1 MRNIMTVSQTR
12 EADRF
17 TIANEPVST
26 IDLMERA
33 SQAFVQKFISLF
45 SDQRISVLIC
55 CGPGNNGGD
64 GLAISRLLYEYG
76 YSNIRVWIADF
87 NGSRTDDFKVN
98 FQRLSEIPIHV
109 NELANTDNFEAIEA
123 AIVIDAL
130 LGSGLNKPL
139 EGALLNLVRH
149 INASGKQVI
158 SVDIPSGMPA
168 DGNIM
173 VETESIFARD
183 VISFQRPKLSFFFPE
198 SAKSLRYFH
207 TVDIG
212 LDETYI
218 SALKTDFFEIT
229 EDDIRSALIKRSPF
243 NHKGT
248 FGHCLIFAG
257 NINTMGAALLSAEAS
272 LYTGSGLTSLCI
284 PPSGL
289 SALNTRLPEA
299 MALERE
305 QLPSIRNLE
314 KYAAL
319 AVGPGLGV
327 GEDEKKYLRLLL
339 NSKIT
344 STVIDADA
352 LNILAQEGELFEQLK
367 PGTIIT
373 PHMKEFDRLF
383 GSSKN
388 WWERTAKAR
397 ENAVKR
403 QIIIVLKNRYTFIA
417 MPNGKVI
424 INPTGNPGMAS
435 GGMGDV
441 LCGMIGSLLAQ
452 GYAAEEAAMLA
463 CFLHGKAG
471 DLLAEEG
478 MAVIPPTMLIQKI
491 PKVIGDFTL

>member
-17 TIANEPVST
+17 TIINEPISS

-33 SQAFVQKFISLF
+33 SKAFVQKFISLF
-45 SDQRISVLIC
+45 SDQSIRLLIC

-64 GLAISRLLYEYG
+64 GLAIGRLLYEYG
-76 YSNIRVWIADF
+76 YFNLEVWVADF
-87 NGSRTDDFKVN
+87 TGRRSDDFKLN
-98 FQRLSEIPIHV
+98 FQRLSEFPIKV
-109 NELANTDNFEAIEA
+109 KNLATMDTFEAIEA
-123 AIVIDAL
+123 DIIIDAL

-139 EGALLNLVRH
+139 EGDLLSVVRH

-168 DGNIM
+168 EGDLTE
-173 VETESIFARD
+173 ETESVFAKD
-183 VISFQRPKLSFFFPE
+183 VISFQRPKLSFFLPE
-198 SAKSLRYFH
+198 SAKCLETFH
-207 TVDIG
+207 LVDIG

-218 SALKTDFFEIT
+218 SCLKKDFLEVT
-229 EDDIRSALIKRSPF
+229 EDDIRSTLKKRRSF
-243 NHKGT
+243 SHKGT
-248 FGHCLIFAG
+248 FGHCLILAG

-289 SALNTRLPEA
+289 SALNTRLPEV

-305 QLPSIRNLE
+305 QITRVEHLE
-314 KYAAL
+314 KYTSL
-319 AVGPGLGV
+319 AIGPGLSV
-327 GEDEKKYLRLLL
+327 GEEERTYVRFLLD
-339 NSKIT
+339 SGAAM
-344 STVIDADA
+344 VIDADA
-352 LNILAQEGELFEQLK
+352 LNILAQEKELFQRLK
-367 PGTIIT
+367 PKTVIT

-383 GSSKN
+383 GNSKN
-388 WWERTAKAR
+388 WWERVAKAR
-397 ENAVKR
+397 ENAVNR

-417 MPNGKVI
+417 IPDGTI
-424 INPTGNPGMAS
+424 LINPTGNPGMAS

-452 GYAAEEAAMLA
+452 GYSSEEAAMLA

-478 MAVIPPTMLIQKI
+478 MAIIPPTMLIQKI